1 MQVAVTKQVNGLD
14 VIKGAIAA
22 KIDSA
27 SFSSWIAPLDFE
39 ISDNTLTLVAQNQFS
54 ADYILS
60 VYENILSSVAN
71 EYGLSLNICVRG
83 TRTSVA
89 NDNTQKSYSP
99 TPVVTNTHA
108 FDSFIT
114 SDDNTFV
121 LSACKKVASGP
132 VSFSPLFIY
141 GASGCGKT
149 LLANCIRDASGAK
162 E

>member
-71 EYGLSLNICVRG
+71 EYGSERSSSG
-83 TRTSVA
+83 
-89 NDNTQKSYSP
+89 
-99 TPVVTNTHA
+99 
-108 FDSFIT
+108 DS
-114 SDDNTFV
+114 
-121 LSACKKVASGP
+121 
-132 VSFSPLFIY
+132 
-141 GASGCGKT
+141 
-149 LLANCIRDASGAK
+149 
-162 E
+162 